1 MPVTTIQNSDNL
13 NNLSAHLTPVNS
25 VLKQSYDHAK
35 KQLQD
40 GVNAIQQGYGV
51 IKDEFIGIYDKAAGY
66 MQKFSLPVNNF
77 LKDLAQIEAEF
88 QAENSVRTTGLSTP
102 PNCII
107 PIEEAIKGRMEE
119 NY

>member
-1 MPVTTIQNSDNL
+1 MPVTIIYNTDNL
-13 NNLSAHLTPVNS
+13 SDQLTPVNS

-35 KQLQD
+35 KQFQD
-40 GVNAIQQGYGV
+40 SVSAIQEGYGV

-77 LKDLAQIEAEF
+77 LKDLAEIEAEF
-88 QAENSVRTTGLSTP
+88 QAENSSRTIGLSTP
-102 PNCII
+102 PCCII